1 MDTSGLPPWLVIILA
16 IGAIVGAGGIGGVIT
31 QWRKDKAEAETGERS
46 VAIVELE
53 KAVPGLGEVITQL
66 RAQNKAQADQIAEQ
80 GFELARL
87 RTRVNALEIELA
99 IERGRP

>member
-1 MDTSGLPPWLVIILA
+1 MDTSGLPPWLIIVLA

-66 RAQNKAQADQIAEQ
+66 RAQNKAQADQLAEQ

-87 RTRVNALEIELA
+87 RASVTDLQRELSTLK
-99 IERGRP
+99 GLT